1 MKYFVTGV
9 GGQLGF
15 DIVRELESRGITEN
29 VFAPTQE
36 ELDITNRDDVLN
48 YVESIK
54 PDVIFHCAA
63 YTAVD
68 AAEDNKDLCY
78 KINVEGTKNIVDA
91 SIMSHAKIFFIS
103 SDYVFDGKKIGLYT
117 EEDSTNAKSVYGK
130 SKELGE
136 ELVRENLKYFII
148 RTSWVFGSH
157 GNNFVKTMLKL
168 GKEKDEISVVDD
180 QIGSPTYTRDL
191 AKVLV
196 DMADSDNYG
205 IYNVTNSGY
214 CSWAEFSEAIFKEV
228 GYNVVVNHI
237 ESKNY
242 KQKAY
247 RPKNSKLSKDKLERN
262 FYLLPSFEDAL
273 KRYLDEI
280 M

>member
-15 DIVRELESRGITEN
+15 DIVRELKSRGITD
-29 VFAPTQE
+29 VVAPTKE
-36 ELDITNRDDVLN
+36 ELDITNREAVLSFFER
-48 YVESIK
+48 VR
-54 PDVIFHCAA
+54 PDVVFHCAA

-68 AAEDNKDLCY
+68 AAEDNEDLCY
-78 KINVEGTKNIVDA
+78 SINVEGTKNIVDA
-91 SIMSHAKIFFIS
+91 SIMSHAKIFFMS
-103 SDYVFDGKKIGLYT
+103 TDYVFDGKKIGEYT

-136 ELVRENLKYFII
+136 EIVRENLKHFII
-148 RTSWVFGSH
+148 RISWVFGSN

-168 GKEKDEISVVDD
+168 GREKSEINVVDD

-196 DMADSDNYG
+196 DMSDSDYYG
-205 IYNVTNSGY
+205 IYNITNSDY
-214 CSWAEFSEAIFKEV
+214 CSWAEFSEAIFEEV
-228 GYNVVVNHI
+228 GYNVKVNHI
-237 ESKNY
+237 KSKDY

-247 RPKNSKLSKDKLERN
+247 RPLNSKLSKDKLERY
-262 FYLLPSFEDAL
+262 FYLLPSWRDAL
-273 KRYLDEI
+273 KRYLEEI
-280 M
+280 K